1 MTRHKL
7 VQEGRESSVRAFQF
21 PRSVLWAAMAV
32 WPLAASSL
40 LNAQT
45 QSLATPRITQEINES
60 SRVTLQNSVSPLANA
75 RNDAGAAAQDVR
87 VDRIQLQLQRSPQ
100 QESDLQQL
108 INDMHTPG
116 SANYHKWLTPTQ
128 FGQQFGPSDQDI
140 QTIETWVQS
149 HGFEVGTLQPGKGV
163 LEISGTVGQLQDTFH
178 TSIHQYRVGG
188 QLHYANA
195 TAPQIPAALAP
206 VLKGF
211 VSLNNFPV
219 HSMAHL
225 LGTASYDPA
234 TGQAKPQWTTPSSSP
249 LGYDL
254 VLSPPDFTAQYDL
267 SPLYS
272 AGTNGSG
279 QTIAIVNDSNININF
294 VNNFRTLFGLTAN
307 PPQVIIDGNDP
318 GIDGVNN
325 PDGPNGDSIE
335 AYLDVEWSG
344 AVAPNATID
353 LVIGADTAIE
363 SGLILAAQRAIY
375 SDLAPVLSL
384 SFGACEQSLG
394 SGNQFLSSLW
404 EQAAAEGITVL
415 VSSGDNGSAGCDN
428 GSAAVNGLAVSGYA
442 STPYNVAVGGTDFYY
457 SSYAQGSA
465 VFTPQLGTYWNLTPS
480 ATPSAS
486 LKTPPIPEQPW
497 NDSKYGLNIFLASNP
512 TISAGSGG
520 PSTCG
525 VPTTDPNTGAVITC
539 APYPKPAWQ
548 VGTGVPADSARDIPD
563 VSLFSAD
570 GVNDS
575 YYPICAS
582 DGDCQSGVS
591 PVQITGVGGTS
602 AAAPAM
608 AGIMALVNQK
618 YGPQGQADYVLYPM
632 ATQHA
637 TAFHDVT
644 VGSNAVPCQTGSP
657 NCGSNG
663 ELSGYSAGPGYDL
676 ASGLGSIDANQ
687 LVSNWNTIKF
697 TSTTTTLT
705 PSPTSFTHGT
715 SVKLTGSVSGSGG
728 TPTGSIALMT
738 DNTTMN
744 QQGQTIQPSQ
754 TILPLTSGSASGTT
768 NFLPGGTYNV
778 WGQYS
783 GDGKFGASTSSKTQI
798 TVTPE
803 ASSIIFNAVTPSTTT
818 AGQYVYLT
826 QNQQIQFG
834 TQIILDGQVV
844 PTSYY
849 NSCNGGNSQ
858 SSACLSASFGS
869 PTGTVVFKDGA
880 NTLNTAVINTEGDA
894 EYYGSFN
901 LGSHSVTA
909 SYSGDPSY
917 NVSTASAVTFTV
929 VKGTPTVGVTANP
942 NPVAPGQTVVLTAIL
957 DSGSNSTPPTGTVT
971 FSNGTALLGSPTTLV
986 AGTDPST
993 GSTAGIA
1000 TLSVPNVSSGN
1011 KTITAV
1017 YGGDPN
1023 YSGATG
1029 GVALTVTGAAGTLPS
1044 TTTGSTSGTAT
1055 SPTAG
1060 ITLSATVTG
1069 QAGNP
1074 APTGVVNLIV
1084 SGQNIGTLG
1093 LTPGSGV
1100 TSTTSIVLNSQNL
1113 YQFQGVNT
1121 ISLQYAGDTHY
1132 LPSSF
1137 TLANP
1142 INNSLSDFSMVAQTP
1157 VMTVASGSSATEAV
1171 NFTAV
1176 NGFNSAVTLTC
1187 TAPSSVTCS
1196 LSPTS
1201 VTFPSGAT
1209 TTTTTLTVKAVAAS
1223 SSLLH
1228 RPSGPGWLWVS
1239 GGAAFAGVFLLGL
1252 PKRRRR
1258 WQTLLGVMVIAVLT
1272 VGIGIGC
1279 GGGSSSSS
1287 SGSGSGSSGGGSG
1300 NSGNNGNTATGS
1312 YTVVINGTQGAI
1324 AHNVAVT
1331 VKVQ

>member
-1 MTRHKL
+1 MFRK
-7 VQEGRESSVRAFQF
+7 VESSVRAFQI
-21 PRSVLWAAMAV
+21 PRSVLWAAVAA
-32 WPLAASSL
+32 WPFAASPL
-40 LNAQT
+40 VNAQT
-45 QSLATPRITQEINES
+45 QPLVAPRITQEINES
-60 SRVTLQNSVSPLANA
+60 SMVTLQNSVSPLATA
-75 RNDAGAAAQDVR
+75 QNDAGAAAPDVS
-87 VDRIQLQLQRSPQ
+87 VQRIQLQLQRSPQ
-100 QESDLQQL
+100 QESDLKQL

-116 SANYHKWLTPTQ
+116 SASYHKWLTPTQ

-149 HGFEVGTLQPGKGV
+149 HGFQVGTLQPGKGV
-163 LEISGTVGQLQDTFH
+163 LEISGSVGQLQDTFH
-178 TSIHQYRVGG
+178 TSIHQYKVGG

-195 TAPQIPAALAP
+195 TAPQIPSALAP

-234 TGQAKPQWTTPSSSP
+234 TGQAKPQWTNPSGSSP

-279 QTIAIVNDSNININF
+279 QTIAIVNDSNINIGF

-344 AVAPNATID
+344 AVAPSATID
-353 LVIGADTAIE
+353 LVIGADTALE

-394 SGNQFLSSLW
+394 SGNQFLSNLW

-415 VSSGDNGSAGCDN
+415 VSSGDSGSAGCDT
-428 GSAAVNGLAVSGYA
+428 SSVAVNGLAVSGYA

-457 SSYAQGSA
+457 SSYSAGSTA
-465 VFTPQLGTYWNLTPS
+465 ITAQLGTYWNLTPS
-480 ATPSAS
+480 ATPSTS

-497 NDSKYGLNIFLASNP
+497 NDSKYGLNIFAAVNP

-525 VPTTDPNTGAVITC
+525 VPTTDPTTGAVITC

-570 GVNDS
+570 GANDS
-575 YYPICAS
+575 FYPICAT
-582 DGDCQSGVS
+582 DGDCQSGAT

-602 AAAPAM
+602 AAAPTM
-608 AGIMALVNQK
+608 AAIMALVNQK
-618 YGPQGQADYVLYPM
+618 YGPQGQADFVLYPM
-632 ATQHA
+632 AAQHL

-644 VGSNAVPCQTGSP
+644 AGTNAVPCQAGSP
-657 NCGSNG
+657 NCGSTG
-663 ELSGYSAGPGYDL
+663 ELSGYNATAGYDL

-687 LVSNWNTIKF
+687 LVSNWSSITF
-697 TSTTTTLT
+697 TSSTTTLT
-705 PSPTSFTHGT
+705 PSPTSFAHGT
-715 SVKLTGSVSGSGG
+715 AVKLTGSVTGQGG
-728 TPTGSIALMT
+728 TPTGSIALVT

-744 QQGQTIQPSQ
+744 QQGQTI
-754 TILPLTSGSASGTT
+754 LPLTSGSGSGTT

-783 GDGKFGASTSSKTQI
+783 GDGKFGASTSSKTQV

-803 ASSIIFNAVTPSTTT
+803 ASSLIFNAVTPSTTT
-818 AGQYVYLT
+818 AGQYVT
-826 QNQQIQFG
+826 VPQNQQILFG

-849 NSCNGGNSQ
+849 NSCNGGNST
-858 SSACLSASFGS
+858 STACTNATFGS
-869 PTGTVVFKDGA
+869 ATGTVVFKDGT
-880 NTLNTAVINTEGDA
+880 NPINTAVINTEGDA
-894 EYYGSFN
+894 EYYYVGYGM
-901 LGSHSVTA
+901 GSHSITA

-917 NVSTASAVTFTV
+917 NASTATAVTFTV

-942 NPVAPGQTVVLTAIL
+942 NPVATGQTVVLTAIL
-957 DSGSNSTPPTGTVT
+957 DSGSRSTPPTGTVT
-971 FSNGTALLGSPTTLV
+971 FSNGTALLGSATMV
-986 AGTDPST
+986 AGTDAST
-993 GSTAGIA
+993 GFTAGIA
-1000 TLSVPNVSSGN
+1000 TLSVPNVSSGS

-1017 YGGDPN
+1017 YNGDGN

-1029 GVALTVTGAAGTLPS
+1029 GVALTVTGGATGLPS
-1044 TTTGSTSGTAT
+1044 TTTGSTSGPAT

-1060 ITLSATVTG
+1060 ISLSATVTG
-1069 QAGNP
+1069 QTGNP
-1074 APTGVVNLIV
+1074 APTGTVNLIV
-1084 SGQNIGTLG
+1084 AGQNIGTLG
-1093 LTPGSGV
+1093 LTPGSGI
-1100 TSTTSIVLNSQNL
+1100 TSTTGVVLNSQIL
-1113 YQFQGVNT
+1113 YQFQGANT
-1121 ISLQYAGDTHY
+1121 ISLQYMGDTHY
-1132 LPSSF
+1132 QPSSF

-1142 INNSLSDFSMVAQTP
+1142 LNNSLSDFSMVAQTP
-1157 VMTVASGSSATEAV
+1157 VMTVASGSSATETV

-1176 NGFNSAVTLTC
+1176 NGFNAAVALTC
-1187 TAPSSVTCS
+1187 TAPSSITCS
-1196 LSPTS
+1196 LNPTS
-1201 VTFPSGAT
+1201 ATFPSGAT
-1209 TTTTTLTVKAVAAS
+1209 TTTSTLTIKAVAAS
-1223 SSLLH
+1223 SALLH
-1228 RPSGPGWLWVS
+1228 PPGRPGWLWAS

-1252 PKRRRR
+1252 PKRRRK
-1258 WQTLLGVMVIAVLT
+1258 WQTLLGVIVIAVLT
-1272 VGIGIGC
+1272 VGIGC

-1287 SGSGSGSSGGGSG
+1287 SGSGSGSNPGGGGS
-1300 NSGNNGNTATGS
+1300 SGNNGNTATGS
-1312 YTVVINGTQGAI
+1312 YTVVVNGLQGAI

>member
-1 MTRHKL
+1 MLSKIPLRSLMTRHKL

-32 WPLAASSL
+32 WPFAANPL

-45 QSLATPRITQEINES
+45 QPLVAPRITQEINES
-60 SRVTLQNSVSPLANA
+60 STVTLQNSVSPLATA
-75 RNDAGAAAQDVR
+75 RNDAGAAAPDVN
-87 VDRIQLQLQRSPQ
+87 VQRIQLQLQRSPQ
-100 QESDLQQL
+100 QESDLKQL

-116 SANYHKWLTPTQ
+116 SASYHKWLTPTQ

-140 QTIETWVQS
+140 QTIEAWVQS
-149 HGFEVGTLQPGKGV
+149 HGFQVGTLQPGKGV

-178 TSIHQYRVGG
+178 TSIHQYNVGG

-195 TAPQIPAALAP
+195 TAPQIPSALAP

-344 AVAPNATID
+344 TVAPNATID
-353 LVIGADTAIE
+353 LVIGADTALE

-415 VSSGDNGSAGCDN
+415 VSSGDNGSAGCDT
-428 GSAAVNGLAVSGYA
+428 GSVAVNGLAVSGYA

-457 SSYAQGSA
+457 SSYAQA
-465 VFTPQLGTYWNLTPS
+465 NNAAYTAQLGTYWNLTPS

-497 NDSKYGLNIFLASNP
+497 NDSKYGLNIFAAVNP

-525 VPTTDPNTGAVITC
+525 VPTTDPTTGAVITC

-575 YYPICAS
+575 YYPICAT
-582 DGDCQSGVS
+582 DGDCQSGAT

-618 YGPQGQADYVLYPM
+618 YGPQGQADFVLYPM
-632 ATQHA
+632 AAQHP

-644 VGSNAVPCQTGSP
+644 VGTNAVPCQAGSP

-663 ELSGYSAGPGYDL
+663 GLSGYSAGAGYDL
-676 ASGLGSIDANQ
+676 ATGLGSVDANL
-687 LVSNWNTIKF
+687 LVSNWNTITFK
-697 TSTTTTLT
+697 SATTTLT

-715 SVKLTGSVSGSGG
+715 SVKLTGSVSGQNG

-738 DNTTMN
+738 DNTTVS
-744 QQGQTIQPSQ
+744 QQGQVT
-754 TILPLTSGSASGTT
+754 LPLTSGSASGTV

-783 GDGKFGASTSSKTQI
+783 GDGNYGASTSSKTQV

-803 ASSIIFNAVTPSTTT
+803 ASSIIFNAVTPSSSGSGYT
-818 AGQYVYLT
+818 AIGG
-826 QNQQIQFG
+826 NQQVPFG
-834 TQIILDGQVV
+834 MQIILDGQVV

-849 NSCNGGNSQ
+849 NSCQGGNSTSTTCQ
-858 SSACLSASFGS
+858 STSFGVA
-869 PTGTVVFKDGA
+869 TGTVVFKDGTNA
-880 NTLNTAVINTEGDA
+880 INTAVINTEGDA
-894 EYYGSFN
+894 EYYGSF
-901 LGSHSVTA
+901 G
-909 SYSGDPSY
+909 
-917 NVSTASAVTFTV
+917 
-929 VKGTPTVGVTANP
+929 
-942 NPVAPGQTVVLTAIL
+942 
-957 DSGSNSTPPTGTVT
+957 
-971 FSNGTALLGSPTTLV
+971 LGSPFGYCLLLR
-986 AGTDPST
+986 GPKLQCQQRLRSD
-993 GSTAGIA
+993 
-1000 TLSVPNVSSGN
+1000 
-1011 KTITAV
+1011 
-1017 YGGDPN
+1017 
-1023 YSGATG
+1023 
-1029 GVALTVTGAAGTLPS
+1029 
-1044 TTTGSTSGTAT
+1044 
-1055 SPTAG
+1055 
-1060 ITLSATVTG
+1060 
-1069 QAGNP
+1069 
-1074 APTGVVNLIV
+1074 
-1084 SGQNIGTLG
+1084 
-1093 LTPGSGV
+1093 
-1100 TSTTSIVLNSQNL
+1100 L
-1113 YQFQGVNT
+1113 YRG
-1121 ISLQYAGDTHY
+1121 
-1132 LPSSF
+1132 
-1137 TLANP
+1137 
-1142 INNSLSDFSMVAQTP
+1142 
-1157 VMTVASGSSATEAV
+1157 
-1171 NFTAV
+1171 
-1176 NGFNSAVTLTC
+1176 
-1187 TAPSSVTCS
+1187 
-1196 LSPTS
+1196 
-1201 VTFPSGAT
+1201 
-1209 TTTTTLTVKAVAAS
+1209 
-1223 SSLLH
+1223 
-1228 RPSGPGWLWVS
+1228 
-1239 GGAAFAGVFLLGL
+1239 
-1252 PKRRRR
+1252 
-1258 WQTLLGVMVIAVLT
+1258 
-1272 VGIGIGC
+1272 
-1279 GGGSSSSS
+1279 
-1287 SGSGSGSSGGGSG
+1287 
-1300 NSGNNGNTATGS
+1300 
-1312 YTVVINGTQGAI
+1312 
-1324 AHNVAVT
+1324 
-1331 VKVQ
+1331 